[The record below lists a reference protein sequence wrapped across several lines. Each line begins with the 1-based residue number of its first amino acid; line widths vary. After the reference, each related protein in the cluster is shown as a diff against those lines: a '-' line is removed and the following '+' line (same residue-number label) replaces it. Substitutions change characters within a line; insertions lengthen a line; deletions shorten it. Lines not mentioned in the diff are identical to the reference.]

1 MVAAALVS
9 ESFRGILDNNNNN
22 IIGLESPSRNI
33 IIIIAQVDLTDD
45 E

>member
-9 ESFRGILDNNNNN
+9 ESFRGTLDNNNN

-45 E
+45 DE